1 MSNEIAKTQ
10 GERNITDRVLSKV
23 KKYQEDG
30 DIQFPAEYSPENA
43 IKSAWLT
50 LQEVKDSS
58 KRPALEVCTQASIAN
73 SVLDMVVQGL
83 NPAKKQGYFIVYG
96 KQLTFQ
102 RSYFG
107 TMAVTKR
114 VTGCKS
120 IDAITIH
127 EGDKVTY
134 DIVAGRYTNLKH
146 EQQFGSTSNPI
157 IGAYCTIIE
166 KNGDE
171 YTELMTM
178 DEIKKSWGQSKMNPE
193 GANSTHSKFPVE
205 MAKKT
210 VTNRACKRFLNSSDD
225 SSLLFNLLQEND
237 KRVYEAETQAE
248 IEENAN
254 QGETL
259 DIEFEEVADA
269 PTQQET
275 QPEPTREPELEL
287 VFANVDKETGEVKK
301 PSVKEEDYPF

>member
-1 MSNEIAKTQ
+1 MSNELAMVKKDVINVV
-10 GERNITDRVLSKV
+10 EDKV
-23 KKYQEDG
+23 KAFKDSGELH
-30 DIQFPAEYSPENA
+30 FPAGYSPENA
-43 IKSAWLT
+43 MKSAWLQ
-50 LQEVKDSS
+50 LQDVKDRNN
-58 KRPALEVCTQASIAN
+58 KPALTNCTKNSIAN
-73 SVLDMVVQGL
+73 ALLDMVVQGL

-96 KQLTFQ
+96 QTLTFQ

-114 VTGCKS
+114 LTGAKA
-120 IDAITIH
+120 IDAMTIH
-127 EGDKVTY
+127 EGDKLTY

-146 EQQFGSTSNPI
+146 EQEFGSTSKPI

-166 KNGDE
+166 SNGE
-171 YTELMTM
+171 EFTELMTM

-259 DIEFEEVADA
+259 DIEFEDVTDA
-269 PTQQET
+269 PEANEQQE
-275 QPEPTREPELEL
+275 EPEAEM
-287 VFANVDKETGEVKK
+287 VYANVDKETGEIDSKK
-301 PSVKEEDYPF
+301 QSIHDDEPPF

>member
-1 MSNEIAKTQ
+1 MSNELKVQ
-10 GERNITDRVLSKV
+10 GERNITDRVLAKV
-23 KKYQEDG
+23 KKYQDDG
-30 DIQFPAEYSPENA
+30 DIRFPAEFSPENA

-96 KQLTFQ
+96 KTLTFQ

-114 VTGCKS
+114 VTGAKS
-120 IDAITIH
+120 IDAMTVH
-127 EGDKVTY
+127 EGDKLTY
-134 DIVAGRYTNLKH
+134 DIKEGRFSNLVH
-146 EQQFGSTSNPI
+146 EQVFGSTSKPI

-166 KNGDE
+166 KNGE
-171 YTELMTM
+171 VYTELMTM
-178 DEIKKSWGQSKMNPE
+178 DEIKASWSQSKMNPSS
-193 GANSTHSKFPVE
+193 ATSTHSKFPVE

-237 KRVYEAETQAE
+237 KRVFEAETQAE

-259 DIEFEEVADA
+259 DIDFEEVTDA
-269 PTQQET
+269 PDANELQE
-275 QPEPTREPELEL
+275 EPEQEL
-287 VFANVDKETGEVKK
+287 VYANVDKETGEIDSKK
-301 PSVKEEDYPF
+301 QSIHDDEPPF